1 MTVERVVGVWRGV
14 ALLALAGMVLVGCGG
29 ASSPA
34 DGGEDA
40 GGEEQV
46 SGDDDQTDGGGDE
59 AAGGGDEAAGGGDEA
74 AGGGDEAAGGGT
86 ALAGTMSGF
95 ITHAGE
101 TTITFDEIEVLS
113 GQEAAAARSQ
123 DGEPPVEEG
132 LDIPYLRNPTEEAYE
147 IQVAEDVRVQVF
159 DCSAECQLVDWA
171 YDDLVN
177 GTPLPYGSPETPF
190 TVTVHDGEVV
200 EITEIYLP

>member
-1 MTVERVVGVWRGV
+1 MTVERVVGGVWRGV

-29 ASSPA
+29 ASAPA

-46 SGDDDQTDGGGDE
+46 SGSDDETD
-59 AAGGGDEAAGGGDEA
+59 GGGDEA

-95 ITHAGE
+95 ITSAGE

-159 DCSAECQLVDWA
+159 DCSAECRLVDWA

>member
-1 MTVERVVGVWRGV
+1 MTVERVVGGVWRRFAVV
-14 ALLALAGMVLVGCGG
+14 ALAAMVLAGCGG
-29 ASSPA
+29 ESTPA
-34 DGGEDA
+34 GGGEDA
-40 GGEEQV
+40 GGGEEQV
-46 SGDDDQTDGGGDE
+46 GGADDQTDGGGDQT
-59 AAGGGDEAAGGGDEA
+59 D
-74 AGGGDEAAGGGT
+74 GGGDEAAGGGT

-101 TTITFDEIEVLS
+101 TAITFDEIEVLS

-123 DGEPPVEEG
+123 DGEPPVEDG

-147 IQVAEDVRVQVF
+147 IPVAADVQVQVF
-159 DCSAECQLVDWA
+159 DCSAECQLVDWD
-171 YDDLVN
+171 YGDLVS
-177 GTPLPYGSPETPF
+177 GTPLPYGNAETPF